1 MIKQETEIL
10 KQYKQYDYLNRNKE
24 RPLVKILVS
33 YIKPAFLFKSE
44 ILTPIHLGRAV
55 ERECSKDGTVSD
67 EDIKWLHENCIGD
80 DDFEGNISVV
90 NRRVGF
96 LTGTYWAWKNYDKL
110 GNPEYFGSFGIRKL
124 FNPDFL
130 NTIHNYDIILPLKRS
145 DLKYETN
152 KIQFIKY
159 HSEKLYKAMKNNFK
173 ACYPEE
179 RSLFGKYLNLN
190 YGYYHELYIMR
201 KPLFY
206 KFCEWIFPLLNILL
220 KDKNCTVECKYE
232 KNITDLFNTHGIS
245 EIRDIA
251 YIIEILTGYYLYKTI
266 QDEKCK
272 YLECEYEIIP
282 AQKQSDNDKLIKML
296 RKRIELQ
303 KQEALI

>member
-1 MIKQETEIL
+1 MNSYIQLLNE
-10 KQYKQYDYLNRNKE
+10 YKQYDSLNKNRE

-55 ERECSKDGTVSD
+55 ERESSKDGTISD
-67 EDIKWLHENCIGD
+67 EDIKWLHENCISD
-80 DDFEGNISVV
+80 DDFEGNISAV

-124 FNPDFL
+124 FNPNFL
-130 NTIHNYDIILPLKRS
+130 NTIQNYDIILPLKRS

-179 RSLFGKYLNLN
+179 SSLLGKYLNLN

-201 KPLFY
+201 KPLFF

-220 KDKNCTVECKYE
+220 KDKNCIAECKYE
-232 KNITDLFNTHGIS
+232 NKITDLFYTHGLS
-245 EIRDIA
+245 DIRDIA
-251 YIIEILTGYYLYKTI
+251 YIIEILTGYYLYKTVQDKRYKYCEWKYEMI
-266 QDEKCK
+266 QASQQ
-272 YLECEYEIIP
+272 Y
-282 AQKQSDNDKLIKML
+282 NNNKLFELL
-296 RKRIELQ
+296 RKRAYLQ
-303 KQEALI
+303 KQKL